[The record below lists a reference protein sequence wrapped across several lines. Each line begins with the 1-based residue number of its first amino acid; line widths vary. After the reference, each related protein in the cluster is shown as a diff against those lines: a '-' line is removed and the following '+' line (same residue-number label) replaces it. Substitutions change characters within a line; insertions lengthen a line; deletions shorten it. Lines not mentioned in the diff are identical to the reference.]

1 MFVHVRL
8 LSFFSLY
15 KKRAESAIME
25 WLLYSL
31 LLFLFVCFVC
41 FACATGGE
49 SAKRVV
55 LGACGV
61 VWVVVGLVV
70 GSMHIFQEMRQF
82 LANKL

>member
-1 MFVHVRL
+1 
-8 LSFFSLY
+8 
-15 KKRAESAIME
+15 ME